1 MNNEIAF
8 ITGANGFVGSHLV
21 ELLVSKGIE
30 VHCLM
35 RSSSD
40 DKWLKGLDI
49 TIHRG
54 GIENESYLHDLFVKH
69 KATYIFHLAGTVKA
83 LDYAGYE
90 RGNVAPTKIILEAA
104 LGVDSIKHILIT
116 SSLAASQPT
125 KVCHPVTESDG
136 RNPLTDYGRSKVAEE
151 DLAHSY
157 MDRLPITIVR
167 PPVVIGERDTEVY
180 LFFKTIKMGLLPMIG
195 FENKTLSLVYVKDLV
210 LGFYQAITSDQS
222 IGNTYFI
229 GGYRDEYTWFEIG
242 KTAAKYLKKTPV
254 SLRIPH
260 VIVKIIARIA
270 EVVAKIS
277 GQVPSLNRQKA
288 REMVCESWS
297 CSSQRAKND
306 FNYNPQYDLDSSFE
320 KTISWYKEM
329 KWL

>member
-1 MNNEIAF
+1 
-8 ITGANGFVGSHLV
+8 
-21 ELLVSKGIE
+21 
-30 VHCLM
+30 
-35 RSSSD
+35 
-40 DKWLKGLDI
+40 
-49 TIHRG
+49 
-54 GIENESYLHDLFVKH
+54 
-69 KATYIFHLAGTVKA
+69 
-83 LDYAGYE
+83 
-90 RGNVAPTKIILEAA
+90 
-104 LGVDSIKHILIT
+104 
-116 SSLAASQPT
+116 
-125 KVCHPVTESDG
+125 
-136 RNPLTDYGRSKVAEE
+136 
-151 DLAHSY
+151 
-157 MDRLPITIVR
+157 
-167 PPVVIGERDTEVY
+167 
-180 LFFKTIKMGLLPMIG
+180 MGLLPMIG

-210 LGFYQAITSDQS
+210 LGFYQAIASNQS

-229 GGYRDEYTWFEIG
+229 GGYRDEYTWYEIG
-242 KTAAKYLKKTPV
+242 KTAAKYLKKSPI